1 MATGFT
7 TAGLAAESIALSAGT
22 STAASSNT
30 GATVT
35 NYANIPTA
43 SISEVLDPKNRWSDG
58 SKQGKTPPE
67 RNENGCPLDPPDLDR
82 VTSVSQRRALS
93 MSPSLEASHFHQ
105 AATLVPVNTNETQ
118 PNGNQ
123 VAATRSQQRQ
133 DLQSARLQRRPS
145 DPSSSSRRFEP
156 VSPPSR
162 YGEITSPYSDSQPLS
177 PSRDGR
183 PQPSPAY
190 VSSYLSRRKSSS
202 RSSFGAAIP
211 YSPQTHDSQDAQYAE
226 ISPGFLTDEALSPK
240 QLPSGQRELLL
251 PKTLSQQTS
260 QPEERRVSSHHPPV
274 SYKPPINA
282 TAQQPGNA
290 PPVRVPPI
298 RAFRSSGSRKSLT
311 LDMNYKDYKDYKGQL
326 YESGDESNESN
337 HDYTLRALEGRSAQ
351 PQDRAEITPPMSAKH
366 DTSDADDG
374 GDVFLKIARE
384 ESMRRSSNRRVT
396 EDIQSPAS
404 RVFRSH
410 RRPLSTTVAAY
421 QPDSPPRI
429 ARRLSDQEQ
438 SSSRRMDDAVSEI
451 ARTLTQ
457 RSMSRDK
464 AMSAHPAAMDDAVSD
479 FARTLTQRSMSRD
492 KAMSA
497 HPLDDAVT
505 EIARNLTQRSMS
517 RDKAMSAHPLD
528 DSHHRSRHSG
538 SALRPS
544 PLTPR
549 STTLPDSL
557 SDNPIHTRRRS
568 SVTDQN
574 TTPPTRSTTYRSS
587 GSTVQVHGK
596 TYHSSPLVRSFDLVA
611 NRKEEPAQAVEG
623 TESTASTTA
632 PSTVWDELDDLK
644 SRMRRLE
651 LTGKLPP
658 TSGAAVSRLTDE
670 RPPTATTTVTTV
682 SSSPKRVVVAS
693 QANDGAS
700 AVGTAQHESF
710 PVLHSALAKSK
721 PFLNPEIFR
730 ALETAATEAMS
741 LSSMMGTSG
750 QPGPIS
756 SGASGIGS
764 GGNIT
769 DRQLRRKADSVCRS
783 LTELCV
789 ALGEDV
795 AHSRPPQV
803 SHSQKSSLSKPQ
815 VQQAPQIAQEEG
827 PRTPTINKSFNTMTS
842 LSSQKRPSMAA
853 EGSASKPSSTVT
865 SPSRAL
871 SKFEERRNT
880 LLNAN
885 TLPSPRATGSG
896 PPTPQ
901 DANANRR
908 SSLLVARSRR
918 AVTEEPEEVTGRRS
932 SLLLRSRRG
941 ATEEPEE
948 SRQPEGRQTSLLYRT
963 RRGTAGEGDDEARF
977 TTPSRAYTEVNSSRG
992 LGREYTEV
1000 ATSSRLPTRDF
1011 NPQSQ
1016 LSPQDASHTS
1026 ALPRRR
1032 FMSGTTGISRLA
1044 TPAAP
1049 TTTTLP
1055 TRKYVERSTHER
1067 RDSVGAER
1075 TERSQKRYSLGANTI
1090 LTSGV
1095 SLGPRRQNRDS
1106 TIPNITTT
1114 TAAGNYR

>member
-1 MATGFT
+1 M
-7 TAGLAAESIALSAGT
+7 L
-22 STAASSNT
+22 
-30 GATVT
+30 
-35 NYANIPTA
+35 
-43 SISEVLDPKNRWSDG
+43 G
-58 SKQGKTPPE
+58 SPF
-67 RNENGCPLDPPDLDR
+67 DMDL
-82 VTSVSQRRALS
+82 
-93 MSPSLEASHFHQ
+93 
-105 AATLVPVNTNETQ
+105 
-118 PNGNQ
+118 
-123 VAATRSQQRQ
+123 
-133 DLQSARLQRRPS
+133 
-145 DPSSSSRRFEP
+145 
-156 VSPPSR
+156 
-162 YGEITSPYSDSQPLS
+162 
-177 PSRDGR
+177 
-183 PQPSPAY
+183 
-190 VSSYLSRRKSSS
+190 
-202 RSSFGAAIP
+202 
-211 YSPQTHDSQDAQYAE
+211 
-226 ISPGFLTDEALSPK
+226 
-240 QLPSGQRELLL
+240 
-251 PKTLSQQTS
+251 
-260 QPEERRVSSHHPPV
+260 
-274 SYKPPINA
+274 
-282 TAQQPGNA
+282 
-290 PPVRVPPI
+290 
-298 RAFRSSGSRKSLT
+298 LT
-311 LDMNYKDYKDYKGQL
+311 LQ
-326 YESGDESNESN
+326 
-337 HDYTLRALEGRSAQ
+337 Q
-351 PQDRAEITPPMSAKH
+351 Q
-366 DTSDADDG
+366 
-374 GDVFLKIARE
+374 
-384 ESMRRSSNRRVT
+384 
-396 EDIQSPAS
+396 S

-421 QPDSPPRI
+421 QPDSPPRLT
-429 ARRLSDQEQ
+429 RRLSDQEQ

-497 HPLDDAVT
+497 HPLDDAVS

-517 RDKAMSAHPLD
+517 RDKAMSAHPLE
-528 DSHHRSRHSG
+528 DSYHRSRNSG

-557 SDNPIHTRRRS
+557 TDNPIHTRRRS
-568 SVTDQN
+568 SITDQN

-611 NRKEEPAQAVEG
+611 NRNAEPAQAAEG

-693 QANDGAS
+693 QANDAAS
-700 AVGTAQHESF
+700 AVATAQHESF

-721 PFLNPEIFR
+721 PFLNPEIYR

-756 SGASGIGS
+756 SGASGIGT

-803 SHSQKSSLSKPQ
+803 SHSHKSSLSKPQ
-815 VQQAPQIAQEEG
+815 VQQAPQVPQEEG

-918 AVTEEPEEVTGRRS
+918 ALTEEPEEVTGRRS

-948 SRQPEGRQTSLLYRT
+948 GRQTEGRQTSLLYRT

-992 LGREYTEV
+992 PGREYTEV

-1011 NPQSQ
+1011 NSQSQ

-1044 TPAAP
+1044 TPATP

-1075 TERSQKRYSLGANTI
+1075 TERSQKRYSLGSNAI

-1095 SLGPRRQNRDS
+1095 SLGSRRQNRDS

-1114 TAAGNYR
+1114 TATGGYR

>member
-1 MATGFT
+1 M
-7 TAGLAAESIALSAGT
+7 
-22 STAASSNT
+22 
-30 GATVT
+30 
-35 NYANIPTA
+35 
-43 SISEVLDPKNRWSDG
+43 
-58 SKQGKTPPE
+58 
-67 RNENGCPLDPPDLDR
+67 DL
-82 VTSVSQRRALS
+82 
-93 MSPSLEASHFHQ
+93 
-105 AATLVPVNTNETQ
+105 
-118 PNGNQ
+118 
-123 VAATRSQQRQ
+123 
-133 DLQSARLQRRPS
+133 
-145 DPSSSSRRFEP
+145 
-156 VSPPSR
+156 
-162 YGEITSPYSDSQPLS
+162 
-177 PSRDGR
+177 
-183 PQPSPAY
+183 
-190 VSSYLSRRKSSS
+190 
-202 RSSFGAAIP
+202 
-211 YSPQTHDSQDAQYAE
+211 
-226 ISPGFLTDEALSPK
+226 
-240 QLPSGQRELLL
+240 
-251 PKTLSQQTS
+251 
-260 QPEERRVSSHHPPV
+260 
-274 SYKPPINA
+274 
-282 TAQQPGNA
+282 
-290 PPVRVPPI
+290 
-298 RAFRSSGSRKSLT
+298 LT
-311 LDMNYKDYKDYKGQL
+311 LQ
-326 YESGDESNESN
+326 
-337 HDYTLRALEGRSAQ
+337 Q
-351 PQDRAEITPPMSAKH
+351 Q
-366 DTSDADDG
+366 
-374 GDVFLKIARE
+374 
-384 ESMRRSSNRRVT
+384 
-396 EDIQSPAS
+396 S

-429 ARRLSDQEQ
+429 PRRLSDQEQ

-517 RDKAMSAHPLD
+517 RDKAMSAHPLE
-528 DSHHRSRHSG
+528 DSYHRSRHSG

-557 SDNPIHTRRRS
+557 TDNPIHTRRRS
-568 SVTDQN
+568 SITDQN

-596 TYHSSPLVRSFDLVA
+596 TYHSSPLVRSFDLIA
-611 NRKEEPAQAVEG
+611 NRNAEPAQAVEG

-693 QANDGAS
+693 QANDAAS
-700 AVGTAQHESF
+700 AVATAQHESF

-721 PFLNPEIFR
+721 PFLNPEIYR

-756 SGASGIGS
+756 SGASGIGTGS
-764 GGNIT
+764 NIT

-803 SHSQKSSLSKPQ
+803 SHSHKSSLSKPQ

-853 EGSASKPSSTVT
+853 EGSASKPPSTVT

-918 AVTEEPEEVTGRRS
+918 ALTEEPEEVTGRRS

-948 SRQPEGRQTSLLYRT
+948 GRQTEGRQTSLLYRS

-992 LGREYTEV
+992 PGREYTEV

-1011 NPQSQ
+1011 NSQSQ

-1075 TERSQKRYSLGANTI
+1075 TERSQKRYSLGSNAV

-1095 SLGPRRQNRDS
+1095 SLGSRRQNRDS

>member
-7 TAGLAAESIALSAGT
+7 TAGLAADSSIALSAGT
-22 STAASSNT
+22 STSTTSNT
-30 GATVT
+30 GATVAAT

-43 SISEVLDPKNRWSDG
+43 SISEVLGQTLPTKNRLSDSS
-58 SKQGKTPPE
+58 SKQGKTPE

-93 MSPSLEASHFHQ
+93 KSPSPEASHLDL
-105 AATLVPVNTNETQ
+105 AATLVPATTTNEST
-118 PNGNQ
+118 Q

-133 DLQSARLQRRPS
+133 DLQSGRLQRRPS

-162 YGEITSPYSDSQPLS
+162 YSELTSPHSTSDSQPLS
-177 PSRDGR
+177 PSRDAGR

-202 RSSFGAAIP
+202 RSSFGAAIL
-211 YSPQTHDSQDAQYAE
+211 YSPQTHDSLDAQHAE
-226 ISPGFLTDEALSPK
+226 NSPSFLASPEEALSPK
-240 QLPSGQRELLL
+240 QLPSGPRELLL
-251 PKTLSQQTS
+251 PKSLSQQPS
-260 QPEERRVSSHHPPV
+260 PSEERRVSSHHPPV

-290 PPVRVPPI
+290 PPVRVAPI

-311 LDMNYKDYKDYKGQL
+311 LDSKTLSLDMNYKGQL
-326 YESGDESNESN
+326 YESGDESNESS

-351 PQDRAEITPPMSAKH
+351 PQERVEITPPMSAKH

-384 ESMRRSSNRRVT
+384 ESMRRTSNRRVT
-396 EDIQSPAS
+396 EDIQSPAVLLRGKTGLTMLGSPFDMDLLTLQQQS

-421 QPDSPPRI
+421 QPDSPPRLT
-429 ARRLSDQEQ
+429 RRLSDQEQ

-464 AMSAHPAAMDDAVSD
+464 AMSAHPA
-479 FARTLTQRSMSRD
+479 
-492 KAMSA
+492 
-497 HPLDDAVT
+497 
-505 EIARNLTQRSMS
+505 E
-517 RDKAMSAHPLD
+517 
-528 DSHHRSRHSG
+528 DSYHRSRHSG

-568 SVTDQN
+568 SVTEQN

-587 GSTVQVHGK
+587 GTVQVNGK
-596 TYHSSPLVRSFDLVA
+596 TYHSSPLVRSFDLIS
-611 NRKEEPAQAVEG
+611 NRNTEPVQTVEG

-644 SRMRRLE
+644 SRIHRLE
-651 LTGKLPP
+651 LTGKLPS
-658 TSGAAVSRLTDE
+658 TSGAAVARLSEE

-682 SSSPKRVVVAS
+682 SSSPKRIVVAA
-693 QANDGAS
+693 QANDAAS
-700 AVGTAQHESF
+700 TLSTAQHDSF

-721 PFLNPEIFR
+721 PFLNPEIYR
-730 ALETAATEAMS
+730 ALETAATDAMS

-756 SGASGIGS
+756 SGASGIGTGS
-764 GGNIT
+764 NIT

-795 AHSRPPQV
+795 AKSRPPV
-803 SHSQKSSLSKPQ
+803 SHSHKSSLSKPQ

-853 EGSASKPSSTVT
+853 EGVASKPSSTVT

-871 SKFEERRNT
+871 SKFEERRNV

-885 TLPSPRATGSG
+885 TLPSPRATSSG

-901 DANANRR
+901 DANTNRR

-918 AVTEEPEEVTGRRS
+918 ALTEEPEEVTGRRS

-948 SRQPEGRQTSLLYRT
+948 GRQTSLLFRN
-963 RRGTAGEGDDEARF
+963 RRGTLGEGDDEVRF

-992 LGREYTEV
+992 PGREYTEV

-1011 NPQSQ
+1011 NSQSQ
-1016 LSPQDASHTS
+1016 LSPQDAASHTS

-1032 FMSGTTGISRLA
+1032 FMSGATGISRLA

-1055 TRKYVERSTHER
+1055 ARKYVERSTHER
-1067 RDSVGAER
+1067 GDSVGAER
-1075 TERSQKRYSLGANTI
+1075 AERSEKRYSLGSNTI
-1090 LTSGV
+1090 LTRGGA
-1095 SLGPRRQNRDS
+1095 SLGTRRQNRDS
-1106 TIPNITTT
+1106 TIANITTT
-1114 TAAGNYR
+1114 AAAGNYR

>member
-7 TAGLAAESIALSAGT
+7 TAGLAAEESYIALSAGT

-30 GATVT
+30 GATV
-35 NYANIPTA
+35 A
-43 SISEVLDPKNRWSDG
+43 SISEVLGQALPINNRLSDS

-67 RNENGCPLDPPDLDR
+67 RNENGCPLDPPDSDR
-82 VTSVSQRRALS
+82 VTSVLQRRALS
-93 MSPSLEASHFHQ
+93 KSPSPEASHHDL
-105 AATLVPVNTNETQ
+105 AATLVPATTTETQ
-118 PNGNQ
+118 PNGSQ
-123 VAATRSQQRQ
+123 VAATKAQQRQ
-133 DLQSARLQRRPS
+133 DLQNGRLQRRPS

-162 YGEITSPYSDSQPLS
+162 YSEITSPYSTTDSQPLS
-177 PSRDGR
+177 PSRDGGR

-202 RSSFGAAIP
+202 RSSFGGAAIP

-226 ISPGFLTDEALSPK
+226 NSPGFLTSPDEALSPK

-251 PKTLSQQTS
+251 PKSLSQQPS

-311 LDMNYKDYKDYKGQL
+311 LDMNYKGQF
-326 YESGDESNESN
+326 YESGDESNESS

-351 PQDRAEITPPMSAKH
+351 PQDRVEITPPMSAKH

-384 ESMRRSSNRRVT
+384 ESMRRTSNRRVT

-429 ARRLSDQEQ
+429 PRRLSDQEQ

-464 AMSAHPAAMDDAVSD
+464 AMSAHPAAMDDAVSEI
-479 FARTLTQRSMSRD
+479 ARSLTQRSMSRD

-497 HPLDDAVT
+497 HPMDDTVS
-505 EIARNLTQRSMS
+505 EIARSLTQRSMS
-517 RDKAMSAHPLD
+517 RDKAMSAHPAE
-528 DSHHRSRHSG
+528 DSYHRSRHSG

-549 STTLPDSL
+549 STTLPDTL
-557 SDNPIHTRRRS
+557 TDNPIHTRRRS
-568 SVTDQN
+568 SITDQN

-587 GSTVQVHGK
+587 GTVQVHGK
-596 TYHSSPLVRSFDLVA
+596 TYHSSPLVRSFDLIA
-611 NRKEEPAQAVEG
+611 NHNAEPAQAVEG

-644 SRMRRLE
+644 SRIHRLE
-651 LTGKLPP
+651 LTGKLPS
-658 TSGAAVSRLTDE
+658 TSGAAVYRLSDE

-682 SSSPKRVVVAS
+682 SSSPKRIVVAA
-693 QANDGAS
+693 QANDAAS
-700 AVGTAQHESF
+700 AVTTAQHESF

-721 PFLNPEIFR
+721 PFLNAEIYR

-756 SGASGIGS
+756 SGASGIGTGS
-764 GGNIT
+764 NIT

-795 AHSRPPQV
+795 AHSRPPPV
-803 SHSQKSSLSKPQ
+803 SHSHKSSLSKPQ
-815 VQQAPQIAQEEG
+815 VQQAPQVAQEEG

-853 EGSASKPSSTVT
+853 EGVASKPSSTVT
-865 SPSRAL
+865 SPSRGL

-908 SSLLVARSRR
+908 SSLFVARSRR
-918 AVTEEPEEVTGRRS
+918 ALTEEPEEVTGRRS

-948 SRQPEGRQTSLLYRT
+948 TRQEGRQTSLLLRN
-963 RRGTAGEGDDEARF
+963 RRGTAGEGDDEVRF

-992 LGREYTEV
+992 PGREYTEV

-1016 LSPQDASHTS
+1016 LSPQDASSHTS

-1044 TPAAP
+1044 TPATP

-1055 TRKYVERSTHER
+1055 ARKYVERSTRER
-1067 RDSVGAER
+1067 GDSVGAER
-1075 TERSQKRYSLGANTI
+1075 TERSQKRYSLGSNTI
-1090 LTSGV
+1090 LTSGA
-1095 SLGPRRQNRDS
+1095 SLGSRRQNRDS
-1106 TIPNITTT
+1106 TIANITTT
-1114 TAAGNYR
+1114 AAAGGYR